1 MSYSLAFT
9 QAIAL
14 SLRIGSRTALMNVE
28 YVSAKELS
36 ETLSI
41 PRPTV
46 VSIVSKLVNAGIVV
60 TKEGIN
66 GGVRLNRN
74 PDKITLYDVFEAIE
88 SNKPMFRRDLS
99 VNINKED
106 LDVVSLKIGAIFD
119 QAEES
124 MKGELKKVLL
134 SDLFC

>member
-14 SLRIGSRTALMNVE
+14 ALRIGARTTLMNAE

-46 VSIVSKLVNAGIVV
+46 VNIVSKLVNAGIVV

-66 GGVRLNRN
+66 GGARLKRT
-74 PDKITLYDVFEAIE
+74 PDMITLFDIFEAVE

-99 VNINKED
+99 VSVNKEN
-106 LDVVSLKIGAIFD
+106 LDVVSLKIGSIFD
-119 QAEES
+119 QAEEA
-124 MKGELKKVLL
+124 MKSELKKVLL

>member
-14 SLRIGSRTALMNVE
+14 TLRIGARTVLMSND

-36 ETLSI
+36 ECLSI

-46 VSIVSKLVNAGIVV
+46 VSIVSKLVNAGIIV

-66 GGVRLNRN
+66 GGVRLKRT
-74 PDKITLYDVFEAIE
+74 PERITLYDIFEAVE

-99 VNINKED
+99 VNISKENV
-106 LDVVSLKIGAIFD
+106 DVVSLKVGAVFD
-119 QAEES
+119 QAEDA
-124 MKGELKKVLL
+124 MKNELRKVFL